1 LALRGSWAGLFEHKP
16 AELLW
21 SPSATAFVALGAIIG
36 LMIGLAQ
43 VILKEAWLR
52 VEAGFKAGREL
63 IVARDILS
71 IGRAEACDVGLFGA
85 PTVDKVHAHI
95 LRQGND
101 YVVQD
106 AGSASGT
113 YVNDRR
119 LDRAQVLRD
128 GDLIRIGRSVLRFGE
143 RAKKTRG

>member
-1 LALRGSWAGLFEHKP
+1 
-16 AELLW
+16 
-21 SPSATAFVALGAIIG
+21 
-36 LMIGLAQ
+36 M
-43 VILKEAWLR
+43 
-52 VEAGFKAGREL
+52 
-63 IVARDILS
+63 
-71 IGRAEACDVGLFGA
+71 GLFGD

-101 YVVQD
+101 YLVQD

-119 LDRAQVLRD
+119 LDGPRVLQD

-143 RAKKTRG
+143 RAKKARG